1 MSELQPAKN
10 TAQIASALSKQ
21 VCAELWEGVLARLNE
36 GAVLV
41 NNDQFIAALEAEFC
55 KVTGA
60 EPTLEV
66 RRRIRR
72 MVVEVNNKHPDTY
85 LILGVQNGIKKAFSE
100 GVKRLNW
107 DMAQIQAKGSSS
119 LRRFSHQESV
129 RELLE
134 EFHLHPDQ
142 LDLFDCVVDLVREIG
157 GEKPERPPPSGRAK
171 LYTVASQQANAAAQT
186 ASKSADTS
194 TASAATTD
202 AATAGADTV
211 QREAVASG
219 EVDPVEAER
228 RNAQQQKQ
236 RSQLSSR
243 EDQRVP
249 KNLQSFVERGVLT
262 ADEADKVSA
271 LRKVDERLK
280 SGEIDEVE
288 ADRIRNSILDGSA
301 REALERKVREAIDH
315 AVIYLQ
321 VYQSMQRIGEQA
333 DDALRFLIAH
343 WQLVTAERFSNPAML
358 DPLKDLMDDAPLLE
372 GLIDLME
379 RKDQEIR
386 MISVRLPP
394 YNAIAS
400 RGLEKIGNMVI
411 EEEFVSELRELDE
424 EEISTRLNSPDK
436 EVRVRPAAD
445 MRCLISLVDHLT
457 KRTPFRKEVRM
468 LRINHTLEDFFRNT
482 SDLGQARH
490 QAENFLNRRLRRLFP
505 DMSAD
510 ESNEIKQRG
519 AEMIDAI
526 EQRILGERKEAV
538 EQRRQQVEEK
548 AKEGQPKAKDGGG
561 DEDEL
566 SEDERKRGVQIARVE
581 MRVGGSMRRIP
592 LKIMPDDEE
601 PGRFVIAQRDP
612 ETQEIVPQLKRGQ
625 KRWVEKGKDGYWK
638 ESKG

>member
-1 MSELQPAKN
+1 MQSPKS
-10 TAQIASALSKQ
+10 TATGHAALSKQ
-21 VCAELWEGVLARLNE
+21 VCAELWEGVLMRLNE

-41 NNDQFIAALEAEFC
+41 NNDQFTAAMEAEYC
-55 KVTGA
+55 KVTGG
-60 EPTLEV
+60 ELTPEI
-66 RRRIRR
+66 RQRIRR

-107 DMAQIQAKGSSS
+107 DMAQIQAKGSIS
-119 LRRFSHQESV
+119 LRRFSRQESV

-134 EFHLHPDQ
+134 EFQLHPDQ
-142 LDLFDCVVDLVREIG
+142 LELFDCVVDLVREIDG
-157 GEKPERPPPSGRAK
+157 GKPERQPATGRAK
-171 LYTVASQQANAAAQT
+171 LYTATSQRATAHAQSPSRAAAQA
-186 ASKSADTS
+186 ASP
-194 TASAATTD
+194 ASAAED
-202 AATAGADTV
+202 AA
-211 QREAVASG
+211 QREAVANG
-219 EVDPVEAER
+219 EVDPVEVER

-236 RSQLSSR
+236 RSQLSAR

-249 KNLQSFVERGVLT
+249 QNLHSYVERGVLT

-271 LRKVDERLK
+271 LRKVDDRLK

-301 REALERKVREAIDH
+301 REELER
-315 AVIYLQ
+315 
-321 VYQSMQRIGEQA
+321 
-333 DDALRFLIAH
+333 
-343 WQLVTAERFSNPAML
+343 QLVTAERFSSPAML
-358 DPLKDLMDDAPLLE
+358 DPLKALMDDAPLLE
-372 GLIDLME
+372 SLIDVME

-411 EEEFVSELRELDE
+411 DEQFISELRQLDE
-424 EEISTRLNSPDK
+424 EEVSKRLNSTDK
-436 EVRVRPAAD
+436 AVRVRPAAD

-468 LRINHTLEDFFRNT
+468 LRVNHTLEDFFRNT
-482 SDLGQARH
+482 SDLSQARH
-490 QAENFLNRRLRRLFP
+490 QAESFLNRRLRRLFP

-538 EQRRQQVEEK
+538 AERRQQAEEQ
-548 AKEGQPKAKDGGG
+548 AKGLKPKQKDGG
-561 DEDEL
+561 EEEEL
-566 SEDERKRGVQIARVE
+566 SEEERKRGVQIARVE

-592 LKIMPDDEE
+592 LKIMPDEEE
-601 PGRFVIAQRDP
+601 PGRFVIAQRDQ
-612 ETQEIVPQLKRGQ
+612 ETQEIIPQLKRGQ
-625 KRWVEKGKDGYWK
+625 KRFVEKGKDGYWK

>member
-1 MSELQPAKN
+1 M
-10 TAQIASALSKQ
+10 
-21 VCAELWEGVLARLNE
+21 RLNE

-41 NNDQFIAALEAEFC
+41 NNDQFTAAMEAEYC
-55 KVTGA
+55 KVTGG
-60 EPTLEV
+60 ELTPEI
-66 RRRIRR
+66 RQRIRR

-107 DMAQIQAKGSSS
+107 DMAQIQAKGSIS
-119 LRRFSHQESV
+119 LRRFSRQESV

-134 EFHLHPDQ
+134 EFQLHPDQ
-142 LDLFDCVVDLVREIG
+142 LELFDCVVDLVREIDG
-157 GEKPERPPPSGRAK
+157 GKPERQPATGRAK
-171 LYTVASQQANAAAQT
+171 LYTATSQRAIAQAQSPSRAAAQA
-186 ASKSADTS
+186 ASP
-194 TASAATTD
+194 ASAAED
-202 AATAGADTV
+202 AA
-211 QREAVASG
+211 QREAVANG
-219 EVDPVEAER
+219 EVDPVEVER

-236 RSQLSSR
+236 CSQLSAR

-249 KNLQSFVERGVLT
+249 QNLHSYVERGVLT

-271 LRKVDERLK
+271 LRKVDDRLK

-301 REALERKVREAIDH
+301 REELERKVREAIDH

-321 VYQSMQRIGEQA
+321 VYQSMQRIGEQY
-333 DDALRFLIAH
+333 DAALCFLIAH
-343 WQLVTAERFSNPAML
+343 RQLVTAERFSSPAML
-358 DPLKDLMDDAPLLE
+358 DPLKALMDDAPLLE
-372 GLIDLME
+372 SLIDVME

-411 EEEFVSELRELDE
+411 GEEFISELRQLDE
-424 EEISTRLNSPDK
+424 EEVSKRLNSTDK
-436 EVRVRPAAD
+436 AVRVRPAAD

-468 LRINHTLEDFFRNT
+468 LRVNHTLEDFFRNT
-482 SDLGQARH
+482 SDLSQARH
-490 QAENFLNRRLRRLFP
+490 QAESFLNRRLRRLFP

-538 EQRRQQVEEK
+538 AERRQQAEEQ
-548 AKEGQPKAKDGGG
+548 AKGLKPKQKDGG
-561 DEDEL
+561 EEEEL
-566 SEDERKRGVQIARVE
+566 SEEERKRGVQIARVE

-592 LKIMPDDEE
+592 LKIMPDEEE

-612 ETQEIVPQLKRGQ
+612 ETQEIIPQLKRGQ
-625 KRWVEKGKDGYWK
+625 KRSVEKGKDGYWK

>member
-1 MSELQPAKN
+1 M
-10 TAQIASALSKQ
+10 
-21 VCAELWEGVLARLNE
+21 RLNE

-41 NNDQFIAALEAEFC
+41 NNDQFIAAMEAEYC
-55 KVTGA
+55 NITSG
-60 EPTLEV
+60 ELTSEI
-66 RRRIRR
+66 RQRIRR

-107 DMAQIQAKGSSS
+107 DMAQIQAKGSIS
-119 LRRFSHQESV
+119 LRRFSRQESV

-134 EFHLHPDQ
+134 EFQLHPDQ
-142 LDLFDCVVDLVREIG
+142 LELFDCVVDLVREIG
-157 GEKPERPPPSGRAK
+157 GKKPERQPANGRAK
-171 LYTVASQQANAAAQT
+171 LYTATSQRATAQAKIAPAVANVASP
-186 ASKSADTS
+186 
-194 TASAATTD
+194 ASAAAD
-202 AATAGADTV
+202 AA
-211 QREAVASG
+211 QREAVANG
-219 EVDPVEAER
+219 EVYPVEAER

-236 RSQLSSR
+236 RSQLSAR
-243 EDQRVP
+243 EGQRVP
-249 KNLQSFVERGVLT
+249 QNLHSYVERGVLT

-271 LRKVDERLK
+271 LRKVDDRLK
-280 SGEIDEVE
+280 SGEIDEAE

-301 REALERKVREAIDH
+301 REELERKVREAIDH

-321 VYQSMQRIGEQA
+321 VYQSMQRIGEQYDA
-333 DDALRFLIAH
+333 ALRFLIVH
-343 WQLVTAERFSNPAML
+343 WELVTAERFSSPAML
-358 DPLKDLMDDAPLLE
+358 DPLKALMDDAPLLE
-372 GLIDLME
+372 SLIDVME

-411 EEEFVSELRELDE
+411 GEEFISELRQLDE
-424 EEISTRLNSPDK
+424 EEISKRLNSTDK
-436 EVRVRPAAD
+436 AVRVRPAAD

-468 LRINHTLEDFFRNT
+468 LRVNHTLEDFFRNT
-482 SDLGQARH
+482 SDLSQARH
-490 QAENFLNRRLRRLFP
+490 QAESFLNRRLRRLFP

-538 EQRRQQVEEK
+538 AERRQQAEVQAKGAKPKEK
-548 AKEGQPKAKDGGG
+548 GGG
-561 DEDEL
+561 EEEEL
-566 SEDERKRGVQIARVE
+566 SEEERKRGVQIARVE

-592 LKIMPDDEE
+592 LKIMPDEEE

-612 ETQEIVPQLKRGQ
+612 ETQEIIPQLKRGN
-625 KRWVEKGKDGYWK
+625 KRSVEKGKDGYWK

>member
-1 MSELQPAKN
+1 MSELQSPKHTAPA
-10 TAQIASALSKQ
+10 TRALPKQ
-21 VCAELWEGVLARLNE
+21 VCAELWAGVLTLLKE

-41 NNDQFIAALEAEFC
+41 NNDQFVTAMETEFS
-55 KVTGA
+55 KITGRDLT
-60 EPTLEV
+60 PDIS
-66 RRRIRR
+66 RRIRR

-85 LILGVQNGIKKAFSE
+85 VILGVQNGIKKAFSE
-100 GVKRLNW
+100 GVRRLNW

-134 EFHLHPDQ
+134 EFQLHPDQ
-142 LDLFDCVVDLVREIG
+142 LELFDCVVDLVREIG
-157 GEKPERPPPSGRAK
+157 GEKPERPPATGKAK
-171 LYTVASQQANAAAQT
+171 LYTTTAQRAAAPSPPAT
-186 ASKSADTS
+186 TSADLNSTS
-194 TASAATTD
+194 TTASAAE
-202 AATAGADTV
+202 AA
-211 QREAVASG
+211 QREAVANG
-219 EVDPVEAER
+219 EIDPVEVER

-236 RSQLSSR
+236 RTQLSAR

-262 ADEADKVSA
+262 SDEADKVSA
-271 LRKVDERLK
+271 LRQVDDRLK

-301 REALERKVREAIDH
+301 REELERKVREAIDH

-321 VYQSMQRIGEQA
+321 VYQSMQRIGDQYDA
-333 DDALRFLIAH
+333 ALRFLITNQ
-343 WQLVTAERFSNPAML
+343 QLVTATHFSNPAML
-358 DPLKDLMDDAPLLE
+358 DPLKVLMDDVPLLE
-372 GLIDLME
+372 SLIDIME

-394 YNAIAS
+394 YSAIAS

-411 EEEFVSELRELDE
+411 GEEFVSELRQLDE
-424 EEISTRLNSPDK
+424 EAISARLNSPDK
-436 EVRVRPAAD
+436 LVRVRPAAD

-482 SDLGQARH
+482 ADLGQARH

-526 EQRILGERKEAV
+526 EQRILGERQQAV
-538 EQRRQQVEEK
+538 EERRQLAEEK
-548 AKEGQPKAKDGGG
+548 AKEAKPKEKEAG
-561 DEDEL
+561 EEEEL

-581 MRVGGSMRRIP
+581 MRVGGVMRRIP
-592 LKIMPDDEE
+592 LKIMPDEEE

-612 ETQEIVPQLKRGQ
+612 ETQDIIPQLKRGQ